1 MKNILLTA
9 MMVALASTASVAQ
22 TIDPEG
28 GQPLQDPSKN
38 KSVVIKQEGYE
49 TPPDE
54 LPLNQLT
61 FRQRLRIG
69 GGITGLSIGN
79 PTSIGLSP
87 MVGYQATDML
97 IVGVGGTYQYT
108 KYSNYFGLGS
118 LSFSQLG
125 YRAFAMRTLPFLQ
138 ELIGGGF
145 AQVEYEQL
153 KIITSGQTTTYRP
166 ALLAG
171 IGMSTGGR
179 RSINITALYDFNYKS
194 FDPQGNSSSS
204 GSPIVLRIGGF
215 FF

>member
-1 MKNILLTA
+1 MKKIFITTLLI
-9 MMVALASTASVAQ
+9 ALASTVSIAQ
-22 TIDPEG
+22 VISPEG
-28 GQPLQDPSKN
+28 EQPLQNPNK

-49 TPPDE
+49 TPPEE
-54 LPLNQLT
+54 LPLNELS
-61 FRQRLRIG
+61 FKQRLRIG
-69 GGITGLSIGN
+69 GGLTGLSIGN

-87 MVGYQATDML
+87 MVGYQATDNL
-97 IVGVGGTYQYT
+97 ILGVGGTYQYT
-108 KYSNYFGLGS
+108 KYNNSPFFGS
-118 LSFSQLG
+118 LKFSQVG

-153 KIITSGQTTTYRP
+153 QNISQGQTTSFRP

-179 RSINITALYDFNYKS
+179 RAINITALYDFNYKS
-194 FDPQGNSSSS
+194 YDPQGSYSVSS
-204 GSPIVLRIGGF
+204 SPIVLRIGGF